1 MGNDAKM
8 QAEGR
13 GYLVEVV
20 LCQVSKLP
28 GGRHAQGGVKQAP
41 LAEGEQV
48 IEPGLVWGLPSNLP
62 KRHRSLH
69 AHPACQVQGSRLFC
83 NQLSACI
90 TKAAWSYVLEAYDMD
105 IHLSLIDVVLV
116 ACQIPP

>member
-8 QAEGR
+8 QAEER
-13 GYLVEVV
+13 GYLVQVV

-28 GGRHAQGGVKQAP
+28 AGRHAQGGVKQAP

-48 IEPGLVWGLPSNLP
+48 IEPGLVRGLPGNLP

-69 AHPACQVQGSRLFC
+69 AHPACQVRRSHLFC

-90 TKAAWSYVLEAYDMD
+90 TKAAWSCVREAYDMD
-105 IHLSLIDVVLV
+105 IHWSLIDAVFV
-116 ACQIPP
+116 ACQTLP